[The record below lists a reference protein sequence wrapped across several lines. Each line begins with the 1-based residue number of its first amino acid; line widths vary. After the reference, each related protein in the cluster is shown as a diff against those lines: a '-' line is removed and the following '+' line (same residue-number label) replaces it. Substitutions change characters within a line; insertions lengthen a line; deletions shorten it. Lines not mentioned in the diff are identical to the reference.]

1 MGVEFADRRAA
12 WRGRGRPAAPA
23 DPRVVDLVKR
33 THETGKVAV
42 LKLDEGDTADDVRRT
57 LGQLRRAADV
67 LGLRLRVQ
75 PRRSREILAEGEIRF
90 FGEDE

>member
-1 MGVEFADRRAA
+1 MGVEFADRST
-12 WRGRGRPAAPA
+12 WRNRGRPPAPA
-23 DPRVVDLVKR
+23 DPRVVELVRR
-33 THETGKVAV
+33 THETGTVAR
-42 LKLDEGDTADDVRRT
+42 LKLDQGDTADDVRKT

-67 LGLRLRVQ
+67 LGLRLRIQ